1 MSRAKVRNYL
11 SGYRNAEEKAAE
23 IQRHIQYLT
32 QDAYNLRGL
41 DPTKERVQSSPETFD
56 KIGEIIGRID
66 AEAEKL
72 LEQYQAAIEE
82 RNRVVQTIYTIED
95 PQARSVIFNRYVD
108 LFTWEHTAEVQG
120 ISLRWAHI
128 LEERGLDFLQNK
140 IS

>member
-108 LFTWEHTAEVQG
+108 LFTWEHTAEV
-120 ISLRWAHI
+120 
-128 LEERGLDFLQNK
+128 
-140 IS
+140 